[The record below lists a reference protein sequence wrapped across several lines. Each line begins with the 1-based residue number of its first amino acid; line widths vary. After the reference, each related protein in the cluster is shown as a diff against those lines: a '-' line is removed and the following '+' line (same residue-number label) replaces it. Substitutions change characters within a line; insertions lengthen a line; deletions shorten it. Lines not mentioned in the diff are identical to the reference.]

1 MTDHDQLWK
10 RLLQRFLREFLE
22 EFLPEEARRLDFR
35 RVRFLNAEEFL
46 DVPQGER
53 REVDV
58 LAEVPT
64 FEGEPELVLVHVEV
78 EARYREA
85 FSQRMFEY
93 YAMLWLRHRKPIL
106 PIALVLSGGQ
116 TALGE
121 DTYEQQ
127 LFARPILTFQYR
139 CIGLGNLEAPA
150 YADTRNPLT
159 VAAMPLMRLGEWTPA
174 ELTFRCLARA
184 AETAPDEAA
193 QYLVVDTLKTYT
205 AGVVDQTEVRTMAET
220 AGRPDLLDLWSKPTW
235 GTRMRQE
242 AEAEGR
248 AEGRAEGM
256 AKGKAEG
263 MARGRAEGMAK
274 GRAEGAVNAL
284 TRAAA
289 RALRARFGETAPAE
303 AALRERF
310 PSPEAL
316 ETLIERAATAASLTE
331 LELAK

>member
-1 MTDHDQLWK
+1 M
-10 RLLQRFLREFLE
+10 
-22 EFLPEEARRLDFR
+22 
-35 RVRFLNAEEFL
+35 
-46 DVPQGER
+46 
-53 REVDV
+53 
-58 LAEVPT
+58 
-64 FEGEPELVLVHVEV
+64 
-78 EARYREA
+78 
-85 FSQRMFEY
+85 
-93 YAMLWLRHRKPIL
+93 
-106 PIALVLSGGQ
+106 
-116 TALGE
+116 
-121 DTYEQQ
+121 
-127 LFARPILTFQYR
+127 TFQYR

-248 AEGRAEGM
+248 AEGM

-263 MARGRAEGMAK
+263 KAE